1 MKGFNPAAAFV
12 NEVRKFM
19 SEVRDF
25 IQDYRQFKQEMREFK
40 QEMHEFKQ
48 EVTLKLDQVLANQ
61 EYLISELSRF
71 KGDSDSLLVS
81 IFGYCHITGYRA
93 SQGEMKHMGAKA
105 SRFSRKFGYH
115 MSKTQDPRFGE
126 VGLYD
131 PELLRDLF
139 PVNESDEDVND

>member
-19 SEVRDF
+19 SDVRDF
-25 IQDYRQFKQEMREFK
+25 MQEQRQFNQEQRQFNQDITAK
-40 QEMHEFKQ
+40 
-48 EVTLKLDQVLANQ
+48 VVQVLANQ

>member
-19 SEVRDF
+19 SDVRDF
-25 IQDYRQFKQEMREFK
+25 MQEQRQF
-40 QEMHEFKQ
+40 
-48 EVTLKLDQVLANQ
+48 NQ
-61 EYLISELSRF
+61 EQRQFNTEVRSTLAHHTELLNTLIAELSRF

-105 SRFSRKFGYH
+105 ARFSRKFGYH

-139 PVNESDEDVND
+139 PVNESEEDVND